1 MSDSQKPLTD
11 LNRIWQWA
19 HDKIKAESEPPWA
32 WYQYMKLIETIDA
45 ILQGMAVTTTENLPQ
60 SDQPPERR
68 LRLVGSN
75 GQQDTAPR
83 HPVDSKIQMPM

>member
-1 MSDSQKPLTD
+1 MGCSEERLAE
-11 LNRIWQWA
+11 LNRIRQWA

-60 SDQPPERR
+60 SDQHPERR
-68 LRLVGSN
+68 LQLVGPKC
-75 GQQDTAPR
+75 QQDTAPR
-83 HPVDSKIQMPM
+83 RPVDSKIQMPM